1 VTIQYKDVTV
11 YVNGEPIDGVESVSF
26 GPGGG
31 KPALYMLGYADGRA
45 TGAGL
50 GVARMRSL
58 ANDFEAMSGAMAGV
72 PSHWAAQM
80 AKALRR
86 DADAFEEEVSSEGSH

>member
-1 VTIQYKDVTV
+1 MSDIDVA
-11 YVNGEPIDGVESVSF
+11 YWEGHAYGCE
-26 GPGGG
+26 
-31 KPALYMLGYADGRA
+31 K
-45 TGAGL
+45 

-58 ANDFEAMSGAMAGV
+58 ANDFEAMAGAMAGV

-86 DADAFEEEVSSEGSH
+86 DADAFEEEVRNG

>member
-1 VTIQYKDVTV
+1 MTITYKDATV
-11 YVNGEPIDGVESVSF
+11 HANGEPIEGVESVTWSTHS
-26 GPGGG
+26 
-31 KPALYMLGYADGRA
+31 LYKVGYKDGRIS
-45 TGAGL
+45 GAML

-58 ANDFEAMSGAMAGV
+58 ADDFEAMAGALAGV

-86 DADAFEEEVSSEGSH
+86 DADAFEEEVRGEGSH